1 VSKGWGVKDPL
12 TGSEL
17 QSPGPNFAGHYALV
31 TWGCGS
37 PCLMGAFVD
46 LKTGRIFPP
55 PYHGPGRSYFHVP
68 WAFPMEPPL
77 SFRLDSRLLIAKIC
91 ESTTTVHV
99 DGQLGYE
106 SHRCGP
112 HYFVMGDDGLTLIYR
127 VLDEDY

>member
-1 VSKGWGVKDPL
+1 
-12 TGSEL
+12 
-17 QSPGPNFAGHYALV
+17 
-31 TWGCGS
+31 
-37 PCLMGAFVD
+37 MGAFVD